1 MVLGFILYEGID
13 LTYHAVK
20 MTYNGLYYL
29 YNWNTNTNN
38 NTNNEIID
46 ISQNKIHQ
54 LENRIEELENLLYFE
69 KMKNNEE
76 INTIIRNNFNTE
88 LSKHNIKVTLK
99 DK

>member
-1 MVLGFILYEGID
+1 
-13 LTYHAVK
+13 AK

-29 YNWNTNTNN
+29 YNWNINTNN

-69 KMKNNEE
+69 KMKNNKE

>member
-20 MTYNGLYYL
+20 STYNGLYYL

-38 NTNNEIID
+38 NNIID
-46 ISQNKIHQ
+46 ISQNKIHE
-54 LENRIEELENLLYFE
+54 LENRVEELENLLYFE
-69 KMKNNEE
+69 KMKNNKE

-88 LSKHNIKVTLK
+88 LSKHNIKVTIK